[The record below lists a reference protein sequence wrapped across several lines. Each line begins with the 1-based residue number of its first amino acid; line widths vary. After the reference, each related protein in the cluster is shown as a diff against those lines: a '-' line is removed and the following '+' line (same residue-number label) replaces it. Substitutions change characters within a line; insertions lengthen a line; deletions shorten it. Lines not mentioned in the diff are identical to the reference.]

1 MSPELALKPAL
12 TEARVSENGYSNET
26 YARFVFWINQTG
38 NSQKRVAGPIGR
50 SAAAINQYIHKKY
63 EGNIPEF
70 EKDIES
76 LLRREE
82 DVEFPFKNPTFRLT
96 SISQRIWTVLQS
108 CDQDRD
114 MGVITGPAGCGKSE
128 TLREYKRQ
136 VRSSIFI
143 TGDVVSRSASSSLG
157 LLGRKLSIGNRGSNS
172 NFLQRITEVLKD
184 SGRLIIVD
192 EAHFFDWGAFEVF
205 RKLHDCAGIGVVF
218 CGQERIYEEMRGGR
232 RSFLWDQIFSRV
244 GVRCHLSTIEKKDIK
259 ILTDTICPN
268 LDKPCLEYLL
278 AKATGKGRFR
288 VMMKTLQRAVRIADS
303 EKVPVT
309 LDILKEANSLL
320 LL

>member
-12 TEARVSENGYSNET
+12 EGSRVSENDYTDGIH
-26 YARFVFWINQTG
+26 ARFVFWINQTG
-38 NSQKRVAGPIGR
+38 NSQKRVAGMIGR

-63 EGNIPEF
+63 EGNITEF
-70 EKDIES
+70 EKDVES

-82 DVEFPFKNPTFRLT
+82 DIEFPFKNPVFRLT
-96 SISQRIWTVLQS
+96 SISQRIWTVLQA

-114 MGVITGPAGCGKSE
+114 MGIVVGPAGCGKSE

-143 TGDVVSRSASSSLG
+143 TGDVTTRAVGSVLG
-157 LLGRKLSIGNRGSNS
+157 LLGRKLTIGNRTSNS
-172 NFLQRITEVLKD
+172 TFLQRITEALRD
-184 SGRLIIVD
+184 SGRLLIID
-192 EAHFFDWGAFEVF
+192 EAHFLNWEAFEVI

-218 CGQERIYEEMRGGR
+218 CGQEQLYEQMRGGR
-232 RSFLWDQIFSRV
+232 RSFLWDQIYSRV
-244 GVRCHLSTIEKKDIK
+244 GVRCHLTTVDKKDVK
-259 ILTDTICPN
+259 ALADTICPN
-268 LDKPCLEYLL
+268 LDKQCLEYLL
-278 AKATGKGRFR
+278 AKAMGKGRFR
-288 VMMKTLQRAVRIADS
+288 VMMKTLQRAVRIAET